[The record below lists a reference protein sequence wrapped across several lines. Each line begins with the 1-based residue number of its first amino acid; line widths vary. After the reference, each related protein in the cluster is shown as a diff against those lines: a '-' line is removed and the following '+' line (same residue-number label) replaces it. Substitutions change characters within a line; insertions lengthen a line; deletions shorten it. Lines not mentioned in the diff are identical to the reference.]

1 MAAALA
7 LALPAR
13 AADTQSYVQGDDP
26 PQETYVIDSK
36 GTTVY
41 RNRARVC
48 LFNCAPVATPALSRP
63 PTRLTPPPQTPDGV
77 VSADRYPIRPQE
89 TGARRAVPWKPSV
102 HALVPAIAQKLAPS
116 ASSPVISAQPAAPQ
130 PFVPPEKSDG
140 LTKEQKAL
148 ILNAG
153 AATFIVGYGIAFWD
167 YFQTSPRA
175 KSEGWFGRTT
185 SKGGADKLGH
195 FWTSYAVGHLFSY
208 VYRWWDFDV
217 EQANALGAL
226 SSLGVQ
232 TLVEVGDAF
241 SDVHGFAYEDAIM
254 NLAGAGA
261 AYVLGKYP
269 SLARKIDLRL
279 EYSPDKFSDLADDIF
294 TDYDNQRFLVA
305 LKLDGFDMFH
315 DSYLSYLELHAGYY
329 TRGYEDLRP
338 NRRRYLY
345 FGVGFNVSKLVQ
357 NFVNVGI
364 FDYLQVPYTSIGVR
378 KGLD

>member
-1 MAAALA
+1 
-7 LALPAR
+7 
-13 AADTQSYVQGDDP
+13 
-26 PQETYVIDSK
+26 
-36 GTTVY
+36 
-41 RNRARVC
+41 
-48 LFNCAPVATPALSRP
+48 
-63 PTRLTPPPQTPDGV
+63 
-77 VSADRYPIRPQE
+77 
-89 TGARRAVPWKPSV
+89 
-102 HALVPAIAQKLAPS
+102 
-116 ASSPVISAQPAAPQ
+116 
-130 PFVPPEKSDG
+130 
-140 LTKEQKAL
+140 
-148 ILNAG
+148 
-153 AATFIVGYGIAFWD
+153 
-167 YFQTSPRA
+167 
-175 KSEGWFGRTT
+175 
-185 SKGGADKLGH
+185 
-195 FWTSYAVGHLFSY
+195 
-208 VYRWWDFDV
+208 
-217 EQANALGAL
+217 
-226 SSLGVQ
+226 
-232 TLVEVGDAF
+232 VEVGDAF
-241 SDVHGFAYEDAIM
+241 SDDHGFAYEDAIM